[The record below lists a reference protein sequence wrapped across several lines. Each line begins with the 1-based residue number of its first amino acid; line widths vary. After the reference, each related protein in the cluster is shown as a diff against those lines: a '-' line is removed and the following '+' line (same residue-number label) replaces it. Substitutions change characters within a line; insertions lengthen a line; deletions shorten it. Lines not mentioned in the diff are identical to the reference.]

1 MSSKVCIHH
10 VLIAKKNGLTI
21 FDLEHDFAIVKVKCF
36 GNDEKK
42 NFQWL
47 FKDCQNN

>member
-42 NFQWL
+42 KLSMAF
-47 FKDCQNN
+47 